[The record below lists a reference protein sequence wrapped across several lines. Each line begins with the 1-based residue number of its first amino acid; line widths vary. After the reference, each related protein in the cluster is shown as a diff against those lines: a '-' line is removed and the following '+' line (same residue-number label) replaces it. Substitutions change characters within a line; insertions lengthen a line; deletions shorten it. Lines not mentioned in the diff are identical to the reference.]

1 MKKLGSLLK
10 ASLRWAILGG
20 TLFYLVKVLK
30 DHWQEVIKLSITDIG
45 WLSLTVGLVITLIA
59 HICGSWVWILILK
72 SLGQPVKQRWAI
84 QIYLKTNIAKY
95 LPGNVWH
102 FYGRI
107 SALSSVGSSLKIAT
121 LSVLLEPLLLAA
133 AALAIA
139 LTGSKIGPIGQ
150 TIGWQLLSLTVILI
164 VIHPRFLNP
173 MIQLLGR
180 FKKKHRDSETLR
192 LKSYPL
198 LPLLAAL
205 GFLGLRGLGFITTL
219 MCLMPVH
226 LSQIPQIMSSFSL
239 AWFLGLVLPG
249 APGGIGVFEATILN
263 LLQHNFNVV
272 SLLGILALFRLVSL
286 LAELNGAVLAFLS
299 EKWPPQKRVV

>member
-10 ASLRWAILGG
+10 ASLRWVILGV

-107 SALSSVGSSLKIAT
+107 SALSSVGSSLRIAT

-139 LTGSKIGPIGQ
+139 LTGSKMEQTGQ
-150 TIGWQLLSLTVILI
+150 TIGWQLLGLIVILI
-164 VIHPRFLNP
+164 GIHPRFLNP
-173 MIQLLGR
+173 IIQFLGR
-180 FKKKHRDSETLR
+180 FKKKHRDGETLR
-192 LKSYPL
+192 LKYYPL

-219 MCLMPVH
+219 MCLVPVH